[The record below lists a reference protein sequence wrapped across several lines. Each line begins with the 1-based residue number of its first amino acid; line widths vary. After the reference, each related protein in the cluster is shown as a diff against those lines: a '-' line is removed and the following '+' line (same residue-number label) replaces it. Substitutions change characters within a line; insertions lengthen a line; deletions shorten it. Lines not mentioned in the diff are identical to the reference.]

1 MKHLLTLLRAI
12 SVRAFEPST
21 YAGLGVFG
29 MAAAHSLGLD
39 TASGRMAF
47 AASMVTSLIAIAKKE
62 GTPWLNKLLV
72 GLEKGV
78 ATGAEVAPALA
89 MIRHIMATQK
99 GVPPELVKALDEVI
113 KGISAAEQ
121 IEKTVKAPTQV

>member
-1 MKHLLTLLRAI
+1 MKHLLTILRAI
-12 SVRAFEPST
+12 GVRAFEPST

-39 TASGRMAF
+39 TPSGRLAF

-62 GTPWLNKLLV
+62 GTPWLNRLLS

-89 MIRHIMATQK
+89 MIRQILSTQK
-99 GVPPELVKALDEVI
+99 GVPPELVKALDEII
-113 KGISAAEQ
+113 KGLNAAEQ
-121 IEKTVKAPTQV
+121 VEKKVGETP